1 MSVTKYPAIRREGAT
16 SLPAFLL
23 FPNGNDNCPQAK
35 LVIELD
41 GSQLFESENVAAD
54 LQRDTYLKEQ
64 GMTVLRIPNN
74 AVRENFPGVCRQIDF
89 IIKERNK

>member
-1 MSVTKYPAIRREGAT
+1 M
-16 SLPAFLL
+16 
-23 FPNGNDNCPQAK
+23 
-35 LVIELD
+35 IELD